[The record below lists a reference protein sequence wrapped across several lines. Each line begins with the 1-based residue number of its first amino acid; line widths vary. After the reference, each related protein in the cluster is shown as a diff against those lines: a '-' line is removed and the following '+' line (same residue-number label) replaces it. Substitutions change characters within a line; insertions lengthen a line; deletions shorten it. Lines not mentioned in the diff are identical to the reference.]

1 MRTGEIF
8 PTLTHPPQT
17 PGQAALEQKP
27 DGTWLVRGYAEA
39 RQILLADVRQAGFKA
54 EIVEKMPA
62 YMSKPVLYQHGQAHR
77 EQRSQTARFFTP
89 AAVQQ
94 RHMARI
100 EARVDEIIRG
110 FERQRR
116 ADLNRLAALLAT
128 SVVAEVVGLTA
139 APNANLAARL
149 ERILHADL
157 NYGQGISA
165 FFKSLKVQAATLDFY
180 FRDVLPAVRARR
192 KQPGEDVISYL
203 LEKNYSAPEILA
215 ECITYGA
222 AGMVTT
228 QEFICVC
235 AWHLLREEELRRRFL
250 NAGQEERYDLLHEL
264 LRLEPVVASLYRRAA
279 SDLTLTGAEGS
290 RVFPAGTLF
299 ELDLRAINTDA
310 RLLGAD
316 PLTFNPHRPLEKGLS
331 NSVMGFG
338 SGPHRC
344 AGEHIAIAE
353 TDVFLRR
360 LLALPGL
367 RVEQP
372 PRVGYNDTIK
382 GYELRDFWLSLDAP
396 R

>member
-1 MRTGEIF
+1 MSAANTF
-8 PTLTHPPQT
+8 PTLTQPPQT
-17 PGQAALEQKP
+17 IGLAPLEQKP
-27 DGTWLVRGYAEA
+27 DGAWLVRGYAEA
-39 RQILLADVRQAGFKA
+39 RQILMGDVRQAGFKA
-54 EIVEKMPA
+54 EIVEKMPG
-62 YMSKPVLYQHGQAHR
+62 YMSKPVLYQHGQVHR

-94 RHMARI
+94 RHMPLI
-100 EARVDEIIRG
+100 EAKVDEIIRG

-116 ADLNRLAALLAT
+116 ADLNQLAALLAT

-139 APNANLAARL
+139 APNAALAGRL
-149 ERILHADL
+149 DSILHADL
-157 NYGQGISA
+157 NYGGGLA
-165 FFKSLKVQAATLDFY
+165 GFFKSLKVQLATLNFY
-180 FRDVLPAVRARR
+180 YRDVAPAVRARR

-203 LEKNYSAPEILA
+203 LEKNYSGAEIMA

-228 QEFICVC
+228 QEFICVA
-235 AWHLLREEELRRRFL
+235 AWHLLREDGLRRRFL
-250 NAGQEERYDLLHEL
+250 EGEREARHDLLHEL
-264 LRLEPVVASLYRRAA
+264 LRLEPVVGSLYRRAA
-279 SDLTLTGAEGS
+279 SELALTSGS
-290 RVFPAGTLF
+290 ETRAFSAGTLF

-316 PLTFNPHRPLEKGLS
+316 PLDFNPQRELEKGLN

-360 LLALPGL
+360 LMALPGL
-367 RVEQP
+367 RVEAP
-372 PRVGYNDTIK
+372 PKVGYNDTIK
-382 GYELRDFWLSLDAP
+382 GYDLRGFWLSLD
-396 R
+396 